1 MNQCGYHFTVLAAM
15 IKMSISAIDE
25 NKKILYG
32 LNLLLILCMTMPL
45 PVTTKNEESF
55 DLAYL
60 ENIRV
65 EVDGITEK
73 LERFY
78 HDINDDKQKFRS
90 KYYEFDEGGFTHVP
104 FPDMKQQHEYLK
116 LLKEFLR
123 RIQASTSS
131 TVEKLAGLGRS
142 FLMYNEL
149 LEAIEGSADR
159 VLKAATHRTLAA
171 TRQIPFQD
179 EARKY
184 LKIMLNL
191 YADEEFVSENESTRN
206 GIKETINLISSE
218 SIDTSFWIT

>member
-1 MNQCGYHFTVLAAM
+1 M

-65 EVDGITEK
+65 EVEGITEK

-149 LEAIEGSADR
+149 LEAIEGSADQ
-159 VLKAATHRTLAA
+159 VLKAATRRTLAA

-218 SIDTSFWIT
+218 SIDVSYTIT

>member
-1 MNQCGYHFTVLAAM
+1 
-15 IKMSISAIDE
+15 MSISPIDG
-25 NKKILYG
+25 NKKTLYG
-32 LNLLLILCMTMPL
+32 LNILLILCMAMPL
-45 PVTTKNEESF
+45 SVTTQNEESF
-55 DLAYL
+55 DIAYL
-60 ENIRV
+60 ENMRV

-73 LERFY
+73 LARFY

-104 FPDMKQQHEYLK
+104 FPDIKQQHEYLG

-131 TVEKLAGLGRS
+131 TDEKLAGLGRS

-149 LEAIEGSADR
+149 MEAIEGSADR
-159 VLKAATHRTLAA
+159 VLEAATERTLAA
-171 TRQIPFQD
+171 AHQIPFQD

-191 YADEEFVSENESTRN
+191 YADEDFVSENESTRN

-218 SIDTSFWIT
+218 SIDVRFWIT

>member
-1 MNQCGYHFTVLAAM
+1 M

-73 LERFY
+73 LARFY

-116 LLKEFLR
+116 LFKEFLR

-149 LEAIEGSADR
+149 LEAIEGSADQ
-159 VLKAATHRTLAA
+159 VLKAATRRTLAA

-218 SIDTSFWIT
+218 SIDVSYTIT

>member
-1 MNQCGYHFTVLAAM
+1 MAILVIEENQ
-15 IKMSISAIDE
+15 
-25 NKKILYG
+25 KILYG
-32 LNLLLILCMTMPL
+32 LNVLLILCMTMPSA
-45 PVTTKNEESF
+45 VATQNEESSNI
-55 DLAYL
+55 AYL
-60 ENIRV
+60 ENVRV

-73 LERFY
+73 LASFY
-78 HDINDDKQKFRS
+78 HDINDNKQKLRS

-104 FPDMKQQHEYLK
+104 FPDIKPQHEYLK
-116 LLKEFLR
+116 LLLEFLR
-123 RIQASTSS
+123 RIQASTSG

-159 VLKAATHRTLAA
+159 VLKAATERTLAA
-171 TRQIPFQD
+171 ARQIPFQD

-191 YADEEFVSENESTRN
+191 YSDEEFVSENESTRN

-218 SIDTSFWIT
+218 

>member
-1 MNQCGYHFTVLAAM
+1 
-15 IKMSISAIDE
+15 MSISAIDE
-25 NKKILYG
+25 NKKTLYG
-32 LNLLLILCMTMPL
+32 LNILLILCMSMPL
-45 PVTTKNEESF
+45 FVATQNEESSNI
-55 DLAYL
+55 AYL
-60 ENIRV
+60 ENIRI

-104 FPDMKQQHEYLK
+104 FPDIKQQHEYLK

-131 TVEKLAGLGRS
+131 TAEKLAGLGRS

-159 VLKAATHRTLAA
+159 VLKAATQRTLAA
-171 TRQIPFQD
+171 SRQIPFQD

-184 LKIMLNL
+184 LKIMMNL
-191 YADEEFVSENESTRN
+191 YADEEFISENESTRS

-218 SIDTSFWIT
+218 SINVRLWITW

>member
-1 MNQCGYHFTVLAAM
+1 
-15 IKMSISAIDE
+15 MSISAIDE

-32 LNLLLILCMTMPL
+32 LNILLILCMSMPL
-45 PVTTKNEESF
+45 PVSTQNEESSNT
-55 DLAYL
+55 AYL

-73 LERFY
+73 LEKFY

-104 FPDMKQQHEYLK
+104 FPDIKQQHEYLK

-131 TVEKLAGLGRS
+131 TAEKLAGLGRS

-159 VLKAATHRTLAA
+159 VLKAATQRTLAA
-171 TRQIPFQD
+171 SRQIPFQD

-184 LKIMLNL
+184 LKIMMNL
-191 YADEEFVSENESTRN
+191 YADKKFVSENA
-206 GIKETINLISSE
+206 
-218 SIDTSFWIT
+218 

>member
-1 MNQCGYHFTVLAAM
+1 M

-104 FPDMKQQHEYLK
+104 FPDIKQQHEYLK

-149 LEAIEGSADR
+149 LEAIEGSANR
-159 VLKAATHRTLAA
+159 VLKAATQRTLAA
-171 TRQIPFQD
+171 AHQIPFQD

-184 LKIMLNL
+184 LKIMMNL
-191 YADEEFVSENESTRN
+191 YADKEFVSENEKSLKFPV
-206 GIKETINLISSE
+206 GIQTLWFQIIITEKLAENLK
-218 SIDTSFWIT
+218 

>member
-131 TVEKLAGLGRS
+131 TVET
-142 FLMYNEL
+142 
-149 LEAIEGSADR
+149 R
-159 VLKAATHRTLAA
+159 V
-171 TRQIPFQD
+171 
-179 EARKY
+179 
-184 LKIMLNL
+184 
-191 YADEEFVSENESTRN
+191 
-206 GIKETINLISSE
+206 
-218 SIDTSFWIT
+218 

>member
-1 MNQCGYHFTVLAAM
+1 
-15 IKMSISAIDE
+15 MSISPNDG
-25 NKKILYG
+25 NKKTLYG
-32 LNLLLILCMTMPL
+32 LNILLILCMAMPL
-45 PVTTKNEESF
+45 SVTTQNEESF
-55 DLAYL
+55 DIAYL
-60 ENIRV
+60 ENMRV

-73 LERFY
+73 LARFY

-104 FPDMKQQHEYLK
+104 FPDIKQQHEYLG

-131 TVEKLAGLGRS
+131 TDEKLAGLGRS

-159 VLKAATHRTLAA
+159 VLEAATERTLAA
-171 TRQIPFQD
+171 AHQIPFQD

-191 YADEEFVSENESTRN
+191 YADEDFVSENESTRN

-218 SIDTSFWIT
+218 SIDVRFWIT

>member
-104 FPDMKQQHEYLK
+104 FPDMKQQHEYLT

-149 LEAIEGSADR
+149 LDAIEGGSDR

-171 TRQIPFQD
+171 ARQIPFQD

-218 SIDTSFWIT
+218 SIDVSYTIT

>member
-1 MNQCGYHFTVLAAM
+1 
-15 IKMSISAIDE
+15 MSISPIDG
-25 NKKILYG
+25 NKKTLYG
-32 LNLLLILCMTMPL
+32 LNILLILCMAMPL
-45 PVTTKNEESF
+45 SVTTQNEESF
-55 DLAYL
+55 DVAYL
-60 ENIRV
+60 ENMRV
-65 EVDGITEK
+65 EVDGITET
-73 LERFY
+73 LARFY

-104 FPDMKQQHEYLK
+104 FPDIKQQHEYLG

-131 TVEKLAGLGRS
+131 TDEKLAGLGRS

-159 VLKAATHRTLAA
+159 VLEAATERTLAA
-171 TRQIPFQD
+171 AHQIPFQD

-191 YADEEFVSENESTRN
+191 YADEDFVSENESTRN

-218 SIDTSFWIT
+218 SIDVRFWIT

>member
-1 MNQCGYHFTVLAAM
+1 MN
-15 IKMSISAIDE
+15 MSISPIDG
-25 NKKILYG
+25 NKKTLYG
-32 LNLLLILCMTMPL
+32 LNILLILCMAMPL
-45 PVTTKNEESF
+45 SVTTQNEESF
-55 DLAYL
+55 DIAYL
-60 ENIRV
+60 ENMRV

-73 LERFY
+73 LARFY

-104 FPDMKQQHEYLK
+104 FPDIKQQHEYLG

-131 TVEKLAGLGRS
+131 TDEKLAGLGRS

-159 VLKAATHRTLAA
+159 VLEAATERTLAA
-171 TRQIPFQD
+171 AHQIPFQD

-191 YADEEFVSENESTRN
+191 YADEDFVSENESTRN

-218 SIDTSFWIT
+218 SIDVRFWIT

>member
-1 MNQCGYHFTVLAAM
+1 
-15 IKMSISAIDE
+15 MSISPIDG

-32 LNLLLILCMTMPL
+32 LNILLILCMAMPL
-45 PVTTKNEESF
+45 SVTTQNEESF
-55 DLAYL
+55 DVAYL
-60 ENIRV
+60 ENMRV
-65 EVDGITEK
+65 EVDGITET
-73 LERFY
+73 LARFY

-104 FPDMKQQHEYLK
+104 FPDIKQQHEYLG

-131 TVEKLAGLGRS
+131 TDEKLAGLGRS

-159 VLKAATHRTLAA
+159 VLEAATERTLAA
-171 TRQIPFQD
+171 AHQIPFQD

-191 YADEEFVSENESTRN
+191 YADEDFVSENESTRN

-218 SIDTSFWIT
+218 SIDVRFWIT

>member
-149 LEAIEGSADR
+149 LEAIEGSADQ
-159 VLKAATHRTLAA
+159 VLKAATRRTLAA

-218 SIDTSFWIT
+218 SIDVSYTIT